1 MKAIFE
7 FNLPEEKEEFD
18 ACTNGMNW
26 ALLVWELQEQIRKWK
41 KYEKHT
47 VPEVT
52 VMDNV
57 LYFISDQVEDK
68 GLTFPS

>member
-1 MKAIFE
+1 
-7 FNLPEEKEEFD
+7 
-18 ACTNGMNW
+18 MNW

-47 VPEVT
+47 AAEVT
-52 VMDNV
+52 IMDNV